1 MDKNNILG
9 NYRDW
14 LEHHKMPAGK
24 KKTLAAAIELFSQK
38 GYSGTST
45 AQIAD
50 KAGVSQATIFKYFKT
65 KSDLLAEIMQPMIP
79 ELKKAFLPQLK
90 THTNLEEAVHFIVQ
104 DRFHFLVQNAE
115 LIKILIQECL
125 VNAELQQTLMANI
138 ETAVT
143 ADFTN
148 YWQVLKENN
157 SQISNLSALE
167 VVRINVGL
175 LFAYFAQR
183 FIFNLP
189 SSAEKEDLALIEKQ
203 ILALLTLPD

>member
-90 THTNLEEAVHFIVQ
+90 THTKLEEAVHFIVQ

-125 VNAELQQTLMANI
+125 VNAELRQTLMANI
-138 ETAVT
+138 EIAVT

-157 SQISNLSALE
+157 SQIGNLSALE